1 MYLRKIL
8 MLDRGCQILNRCR
21 LHQDFQIS
29 IYKKMLFDQT
39 KVEPAVLPKLHLVFF
54 IHNFNTLVDTDSH
67 SVSELSVI
75 ACHSIIARRILPHI
89 DTDIYR

>member
-8 MLDRGCQILNRCR
+8 MLDRGCQILNKCR

-39 KVEPAVLPKLHLVFF
+39 KV
-54 IHNFNTLVDTDSH
+54 
-67 SVSELSVI
+67 
-75 ACHSIIARRILPHI
+75 
-89 DTDIYR
+89 